1 LSRNLEKG
9 TEAEIRERGCSL
21 ACSPWLAQLAFLYNP
36 GYQPMSDTTNSGMG
50 PLDKSSVKKIFI
62 DGSNRVESTT
72 KAPISQVTLI
82 CVKLTKN

>member
-1 LSRNLEKG
+1 MRGKPPFLDLTHG
-9 TEAEIRERGCSL
+9 LLRERGG
-21 ACSPWLAQLAFLYNP
+21 YNP